1 MTGYLVYN
9 DVRIKRYMDSRDAG
23 VIKYAV
29 FPVLTSEAWSEIN
42 KGNVGDWD
50 EKIQSR
56 SLGSIR

>member
-1 MTGYLVYN
+1 
-9 DVRIKRYMDSRDAG
+9 MDSRDAG